1 MRLVNYEVKTVDGSN
16 FTTTKYAEA
25 TTAGNRI
32 TKTFLTEYE
41 KTPEKQQEWF
51 KKHREKV
58 REKFNF

>member
-1 MRLVNYEVKTVDGSN
+1 MRLVNYKVKAIDGSS
-16 FTTTKYAEA
+16 FTTTSYAEA
-25 TTAGNRI
+25 TTSGNRI

-51 KKHREKV
+51 KRHREKV